1 MCTACLGQ
9 NGHWSNERTVAHYK
23 KLAFKILEQFVYTY
37 KIPRQEVPDFEGE
50 MMHQLVKMPASY
62 RTNSAGAY
70 TILKNAAIIWTR
82 RYQKVAYGENAD
94 EYLDRIPDE
103 TKYEDLF
110 DRRRLA
116 EQVTKLMA
124 TLPEP
129 ERICLKFFYGID
141 HSRSLSPYLIAKKL
155 GMSIGWVEKKVARAQ
170 FLLKRQVSE
179 SSLKTRGIQCQ
190 TR

>member
-1 MCTACLGQ
+1 VCTACLGQ

-82 RYQKVAYGENAD
+82 RYQKWSKGEND
-94 EYLDRIPDE
+94 ENFNKIPDE
-103 TKYEDLF
+103 TKYDDLF
-110 DRRRLA
+110 ERRRLA
-116 EQVTKLMA
+116 EQVTKLIA

-129 ERICLKFFYGID
+129 ERICLVFFYGIKN
-141 HSRSLSPYLIAKKL
+141 SRPLSPYLIAKKL
-155 GMSIGWVEKKVARAQ
+155 GVSIGWVEKKIARAQ

-179 SSLKTRGIQCQ
+179 SSLKTRGSQCQ